1 MIKASFLTFLALLVF
16 AGNSILTR
24 LALGGEAIDAAS
36 FTAIRI
42 SAGAVFLLLIV
53 LLKMPKTAV
62 LNYGSWPAALCLF
75 IYAATFSLAYLSL
88 DTGLGALILF
98 GCVQVTLIIASIIK
112 GSKLEIKEWAG
123 FTIALL
129 GLTILLLPGTSAPP
143 LSGFFL
149 MLIAGVSWGGYT
161 LCGKGSTTP
170 LFDTTGNFIK
180 ALPMAAI
187 MLLIF
192 IEEIALSNT
201 GIALAIVSG
210 AITSGLGY
218 AIWYAALREITVTQA
233 AIFQLLVPIIA
244 TIAGITLT
252 NESITTNFVISSA
265 LILGGI
271 FLFVSVPA
279 AKRTS

>member
-1 MIKASFLTFLALLVF
+1 MIKASFLTFLALLAF

-24 LALGGEAIDAAS
+24 LALGDEAIDAAS
-36 FTAIRI
+36 FTAIRHN
-42 SAGAVFLLLIV
+42 AGAVFLLLIV
-53 LLKMPKTAV
+53 LLRMPKTAIFSH
-62 LNYGSWPAALCLF
+62 GSWPAALCLF
-75 IYAATFSLAYLSL
+75 LYAAAFSLAYLSL

-98 GCVQVTLIIASIIK
+98 GCVQVTLIVASIIK
-112 GSKLEIKEWAG
+112 GNKLEFKEWIG

-129 GLTILLLPGTSAPP
+129 GLTILLLPGASAPS
-143 LSGFFL
+143 LSGFLL

-170 LFDTTGNFIK
+170 LFDTTSNFIK
-180 ALPMAAI
+180 AVPMAAI
-187 MLLIF
+187 MLLFF
-192 IEEIALSNT
+192 IDGAVISNT
-201 GIALAIVSG
+201 GFVLAVVSG

-244 TIAGITLT
+244 TIAGITFA
-252 NESITTNFVISSA
+252 NESITTNFVISSM

-271 FLFVSVPA
+271 FVFISA
-279 AKRTS
+279 SKKSK

>member
-1 MIKASFLTFLALLVF
+1 MIKAFFLTFLALLAF
-16 AGNSILTR
+16 AGNSIFSR
-24 LALGGEAIDAAS
+24 LALGDEAIDAAS
-36 FTAIRI
+36 FTAIRL
-42 SAGAVFLLLIV
+42 SSGAVFLLFIIV
-53 LLKMPKTAV
+53 LKTPKTAI
-62 LNYGSWPAALCLF
+62 LSHGSWSAAFFLF
-75 IYAATFSLAYLSL
+75 LYAATFSLAYLSL

-112 GSKLEIKEWAG
+112 GNKLAFKEWAG

-129 GLTILLLPGTSAPP
+129 GLTILLLPGASAPP
-143 LSGFFL
+143 LSGFLL

-170 LFDTTGNFIK
+170 LFDTTSNFIK

-187 MLLIF
+187 MLLFF
-192 IEEIALSNT
+192 IDGAVISNT
-201 GIALAIVSG
+201 GVVLAIVSG

-244 TIAGITLT
+244 TIAGIIFAD
-252 NESITTNFVISSA
+252 ESITTNFIISSV

-271 FLFVSVPA
+271 LLFVSVPS
-279 AKRTS
+279 AKQTS

>member
-1 MIKASFLTFLALLVF
+1 MIKAFFLTFLALLAF
-16 AGNSILTR
+16 AGNSILSR
-24 LALGGEAIDAAS
+24 LALGDEAIDATS

-192 IEEIALSNT
+192 IEEIALSR
-201 GIALAIVSG
+201 AC
-210 AITSGLGY
+210 
-218 AIWYAALREITVTQA
+218 
-233 AIFQLLVPIIA
+233 
-244 TIAGITLT
+244 
-252 NESITTNFVISSA
+252 
-265 LILGGI
+265 
-271 FLFVSVPA
+271 
-279 AKRTS
+279 